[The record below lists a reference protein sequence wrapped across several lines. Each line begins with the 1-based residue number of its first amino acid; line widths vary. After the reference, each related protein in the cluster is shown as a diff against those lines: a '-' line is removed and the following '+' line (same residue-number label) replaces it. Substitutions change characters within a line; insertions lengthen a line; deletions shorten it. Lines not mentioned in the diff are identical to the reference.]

1 MKRAVVISMVVCL
14 MFSMGSLAIGAQEKY
29 PTRAVT
35 VVIPWSAGGMTD
47 VSCRILAKKMEE
59 VLGQPMVIINKA
71 GASGVI
77 GLQHALRQKPDGYTL
92 CGAALTFALTAPYFQ
107 KAKPFDSG
115 NIEYIGG
122 HMPQERVLFGQMD
135 APYKTFDEFLAY
147 VKKHPGIVTV
157 GGAGA
162 QWALEVMKSIAV
174 HDKLNMRYVLFGGGA
189 PCSAAILG
197 RHVTVAE
204 TGVGTPAFQAAR
216 EGKLRLVVN
225 LGSGTVPFFP
235 KVGNIKQ
242 MGYPFSTMVEYGWV
256 APGGT
261 PRFIMEKLEDA
272 LKKAVEDP
280 GCIEKMSKIGLTPRF
295 ITGKELKKRS
305 VEAVKSVPELLEYN
319 KALGK

>member
-1 MKRAVVISMVVCL
+1 MRRFLVVLVVIAL
-14 MFSMGSLAIGAQEKY
+14 MCSVGSLAVGAQEY

-35 VVIPWSAGGMTD
+35 VIIPWSAGGMTD

-59 VLGQPMVIINKA
+59 VLGQPIVIVNKP

-77 GLQHALRQKPDGYTL
+77 GLRAALRAKPDGYTL

-107 KAKPFDSG
+107 GAEPFA
-115 NIEYIGG
+115 IEEMEFIGG

-135 APYKTFDEFLAY
+135 APYKTFDEFLAF
-147 VKKHPGIVTV
+147 VKENPGIVTV

-174 HDKLNMRYVLFGGGA
+174 HDGLNMRYVLFGGGA

-216 EGKLRLVVN
+216 EGQLRLVVN

-235 KVGNIKQ
+235 EVENIKQ
-242 MGYPFSTMVEYGWV
+242 RGYPFTTIVEYGWV

-261 PRFIMEKLEDA
+261 PEPIMKKLEDA
-272 LKKAVEDP
+272 LKIAVEDP
-280 GCIEKMSKIGLTPRF
+280 EVAESMKKIGLTPRF
-295 ITGKELKKRS
+295 ISGEELRKRS
-305 VEAVKSVPELLEYN
+305 EEALNSVPELLEYN
-319 KALGK
+319 KALG

>member
-1 MKRAVVISMVVCL
+1 MRRFLVVLVVIAL
-14 MFSMGSLAIGAQEKY
+14 MCSVGSLAAGAQEY

-35 VVIPWSAGGMTD
+35 VIIPWSAGGMTD

-59 VLGQPMVIINKA
+59 VLGQPIVIVNKP

-77 GLQHALRQKPDGYTL
+77 GLRAALRAKPDGYTL

-107 KAKPFDSG
+107 GAEPFA
-115 NIEYIGG
+115 IEEMEFIGG

-135 APYKTFDEFLAY
+135 APYKTFDEFLAF
-147 VKKHPGIVTV
+147 VKENPGIVTV

-174 HDKLNMRYVLFGGGA
+174 HDGLNMRYVLFGGGA

-216 EGKLRLVVN
+216 EGQLRLVVN

-235 KVGNIKQ
+235 EVENIKQ
-242 MGYPFSTMVEYGWV
+242 RGYPFTTIVEYGWV

-261 PRFIMEKLEDA
+261 PKPIMKKLEDA
-272 LKKAVEDP
+272 LKIAVEDP
-280 GCIEKMSKIGLTPRF
+280 EVAESMKKIGLTPRF
-295 ITGKELKKRS
+295 ISGEELRKRS
-305 VEAVKSVPELLEYN
+305 EEALNSVPELLEYN
-319 KALGK
+319 KALG